1 MRRPRSWSTETRIK
15 ALLMAAAIGLTSL
28 TVGTALT
35 QGFLERV
42 QEARILF
49 DNTRSAAE
57 NLRAD
62 RTEVLLQTLAPSWR
76 EVSPGQSGEEIKSAD
91 GMVRRFSLD
100 RTAILTALVYHQ
112 RYVLVVGLIGFL
124 VAVELAVFL
133 AYSLT
138 RPMKILA
145 WGCEQMRSGRW
156 VRLPPLSRSPYE
168 LEALHEAFNEMVDNL
183 QQWQDFQKEAA
194 RVERLAA
201 LGSVAA
207 AVAHEVKNP
216 LASMRIRLD
225 LLRRGISPQD
235 AEHLAVLGSEVDR
248 LNQTVSQLLT
258 YARPG
263 TPLFGPVDPGE
274 ILTWTEQMTASSCRA
289 ANIRLLREVEA
300 DCPSLWGDAQQLK
313 QVLLNLTL
321 NAVSAQPGGGRVILR
336 AFRHRNGIALSV
348 TDEGTGIPAELLER
362 IFDPFFTTR
371 PEGTG
376 LGLSIVHRI
385 VGGHGGT
392 VSVDP
397 SPEGTTF
404 TVILPA
410 TSAEQDKER

>member
-1 MRRPRSWSTETRIK
+1 
-15 ALLMAAAIGLTSL
+15 MATAIGLTSL

-35 QGFLERV
+35 QGFLERL

-49 DNTRSAAE
+49 DNTRSAVE

-62 RTEVLLQTLAPSWR
+62 RTEALLQALAPAWR
-76 EVSPGQSGEEIKSAD
+76 EVPSGQPGEEIKSVD

-156 VRLPPLSRSPYE
+156 VRLPQLSRSSYE
-168 LEALHEAFNEMVDNL
+168 LEALHEAFNQMVDNL
-183 QQWQDFQKEAA
+183 RQWQDFQKEAA

-225 LLRRGISPQD
+225 LLRNSISPEN

-248 LNQTVSQLLT
+248 LNQTVSQLLA

-263 TPLFGPVDPGE
+263 TPLFGPVAPGE
-274 ILTWTEQMTASSCRA
+274 LLVWTEQMTAASCSA

-300 DCPSLWGDAQQLK
+300 NCPSLWGDAQQLK

-321 NAVSAQPGGGRVILR
+321 NAVSAQPEGGRILLR
-336 AFRHRNGIALSV
+336 AFRHKNGIALSV

-385 VGGHGGT
+385 VEGHGGT
-392 VSVDP
+392 VSVDT
-397 SPEGTTF
+397 SSKGTTF
-404 TVILPA
+404 TVVLPA
-410 TSAEQDKER
+410 TTEQDKER